1 MMMIA
6 NRDDS
11 DDSDDDQDDDFK
23 ESGATKQ
30 YQDYGIQAQS
40 DGYLVMG
47 QVMTIVMVVM
57 GSDKYNFELDHVAIT
72 QIMLKLF
79 GEPRIVD

>member
-1 MMMIA
+1 MMIA

-30 YQDYGIQAQS
+30 HQDYGI
-40 DGYLVMG
+40 
-47 QVMTIVMVVM
+47 
-57 GSDKYNFELDHVAIT
+57 
-72 QIMLKLF
+72 
-79 GEPRIVD
+79 